1 MSTDARLE
9 LFRKHKG
16 SCKTFVETGTQHGA
30 GIIAAIKAGFSNIK
44 SFEKSQKLAQEAQDI
59 FESNV
64 HVHIINESSTGTL
77 FGNLVAELKEPAVF
91 WLDAHRMDGNGKGI
105 EDYPLR
111 HEIRMLMQKMK
122 VPHTILCDDRRLFE
136 RYDATE
142 DLILGKL
149 NSTKWAYGLSYDTSK
164 SSLPFDVAVYTPE
177 V

>member
-1 MSTDARLE
+1 
-9 LFRKHKG
+9 
-16 SCKTFVETGTQHGA
+16 
-30 GIIAAIKAGFSNIK
+30 
-44 SFEKSQKLAQEAQDI
+44 
-59 FESNV
+59 
-64 HVHIINESSTGTL
+64 
-77 FGNLVAELKEPAVF
+77 
-91 WLDAHRMDGNGKGI
+91 
-105 EDYPLR
+105 
-111 HEIRMLMQKMK
+111 